1 MTKIVIDA
9 MGGDYAPQQQVLGAV
24 DALKKD
30 SDLYLI
36 LCGDETQINEV
47 LSTCEY
53 DKSRLEIIHTTEVI
67 DMNEVPTKAVKT
79 KKDS

>member
-53 DKSRLEIIHTTEVI
+53 TQDNGRHVVI
-67 DMNEVPTKAVKT
+67 AKRVA
-79 KKDS
+79 